1 MKRSYVYIMATKGNS
16 VLYIG
21 VTVDLKKR
29 VGQHKNEF
37 YSGFTKKYKVNKL
50 VYYEEFD
57 YLMKA
62 IAREKTMKK
71 WKRQWKINVITEMNP
86 DWEDLFY
93 KNLLN

>member
-1 MKRSYVYIMATKGNS
+1 MATKGNS

-71 WKRQWKINVITEMNP
+71 FSICSFVHNFECA
-86 DWEDLFY
+86 F
-93 KNLLN
+93 LLL